1 MEAVTEYDSLTNGS
15 IVRPILA
22 LSLPTL
28 AGNVLQ
34 STFSI
39 IDLYFIGRVGTEAIA
54 AVSVAG
60 TIMMLIITGNVGI
73 GIGSTALVS
82 RYSGGGETEKLR
94 RAIGST
100 IALAAIFSL
109 FIAIGGPVLARPIIG
124 LMGTE
129 AVVVDIALAYIT
141 VLFVGGFTMIFMML
155 ISAVIR
161 GTGDA
166 VTPMIVL
173 AVAVAINIGLDPV
186 LIFGLGPFPEMGATG
201 AAVATVV
208 ARGVGFIVLAVILTR
223 RFKPL
228 HPFNKR
234 NYSLKLASR
243 IITIGIPAS
252 IQMLTRSFAG
262 VILIG
267 IVAAFGTAAVAAYGI
282 GTRITMLMLMPGFAF
297 AVSAAILVGR
307 NLGAGKSK
315 RAERSAWTTAFIY
328 LGVLTALVIALMAA
342 PKFWVGIFDDA
353 RPVVDLGALFVYIV
367 APSFFLLPF
376 GMVLGRSMSGA
387 GVSFP
392 PMVVTVSVL
401 LGVRIPLAFILAKF
415 AGLGA
420 VGVFWAVAIPT
431 AMEGIIMMF
440 LFRTGIWKHKK
451 L

>member
-1 MEAVTEYDSLTNGS
+1 VEAATEYDSLTNGS

-34 STFSI
+34 STFNI
-39 IDLYFIGRVGTEAIA
+39 IDLYFVGQVGTEAIA

-82 RYSGGGETEKLR
+82 RYSGGGETGKLQ

-100 IALAAIFSL
+100 LALAAVFSL
-109 FIAIGGPVLARPIIG
+109 FIAVGGPFLARPILE

-129 AVVVDIALAYIT
+129 PVVESVAFDYIT

-155 ISAVIR
+155 ISAIIR

-186 LIFGLGPFPEMGATG
+186 LIFGLGPFPELGAPG
-201 AAVATVV
+201 AAVATVI
-208 ARGVGFIVLAVILTR
+208 ARGIGFVILAMILSR
-223 RFKPL
+223 RFKPS
-228 HPFNKR
+228 HPFDKR
-234 NYSLKLASR
+234 NYSLKQVWN
-243 IITIGIPAS
+243 IITIGVPAS
-252 IQMLTRSFAG
+252 IQMLTRSLAG

-282 GTRITMLMLMPGFAF
+282 GTRITMLLLMPGFAF

-307 NLGAGKSK
+307 NLGAGKSG
-315 RAERSAWTTAFIY
+315 RAERSAWITAFIY
-328 LGVLTALVIALMAA
+328 LGVLAGLVVALTAV
-342 PKFWVGIFDDA
+342 PKFWVGIFDDTDS
-353 RPVVDLGALFVYIV
+353 VKNLGALFVYIV
-367 APSFFLLPF
+367 APSFLFLPF

-401 LGVRIPLAFILAKF
+401 LAVRIPLAFILSGIM
-415 AGLGA
+415 GLGA

-431 AMEGIIMMF
+431 AMEGVIMTL

>member
-1 MEAVTEYDSLTNGS
+1 MEAVAEYDSLTNGS

-28 AGNVLQ
+28 AGSVLQ
-34 STFSI
+34 STFNI
-39 IDLYFIGRVGTEAIA
+39 VDLYFIGRVGTEAIA

-73 GIGSTALVS
+73 AIGSTALVS

-100 IALAAIFSL
+100 LALAAVFSL
-109 FIAIGGPVLARPIIG
+109 FIAIGGPLLARPILE

-129 AVVVDIALAYIT
+129 PVVEETALAYIT
-141 VLFVGGFTMIFMML
+141 VLFVGGFTMIFMIL
-155 ISAVIR
+155 INAVIR

-166 VTPMIVL
+166 ITPMIIL
-173 AVAVAINIGLDPV
+173 GGSVAINIGLDPL
-186 LIFGLGPFPEMGATG
+186 LIFGLGPFPEMGAPG
-201 AAVATVV
+201 AAVATVI
-208 ARGVGFIVLAVILTR
+208 ARGVGLVAVGIVLSR
-223 RFKPL
+223 RFGRI
-228 HPFNKR
+228 HPFGR
-234 NYSLKLASR
+234 HNYSLSLAWR
-243 IITIGIPAS
+243 IITIGVPAS
-252 IQMLTRSFAG
+252 LQMLTRSFAG

-267 IVAAFGTAAVAAYGI
+267 ITAAFGTVAVAAYGI
-282 GTRITMLMLMPGFAF
+282 GMRIMLFMLMPGFAF
-297 AVSAAILVGR
+297 AVSSAILVGR
-307 NLGAGKSK
+307 NLGAGKPG

-328 LGVLTALVIALMAA
+328 LGLLTALVIALMAA

-353 RPVVDLGALFVYIV
+353 GSVKDLGALFVYIV
-367 APSFFLLPF
+367 APSFLLLPF

-415 AGLGA
+415 AGLGTI
-420 VGVFWAVAIPT
+420 GVFWAVAIPT
-431 AMEGIIMMF
+431 AMEGVVMVF

>member
-1 MEAVTEYDSLTNGS
+1 MEAVAEYDNLTNGS

-34 STFSI
+34 STFNI
-39 IDLYFIGRVGTEAIA
+39 VDLYFIGRVGTEAIA

-60 TIMMLIITGNVGI
+60 TIMMLIFTGLIGI
-73 GIGSTALVS
+73 AIGSTALVS

-100 IALAAIFSL
+100 LALATAFSV
-109 FIAIGGPVLARPIIG
+109 FIAAVGPLLARPIIG

-129 AVVVDIALAYIT
+129 PVVEDIAYAYIT

-155 ISAVIR
+155 INAVIR

-166 VTPMIVL
+166 VTPMIILGVS
-173 AVAVAINIGLDPV
+173 VAINIGLDPL
-186 LIFGLGPFPEMGATG
+186 LIFGIGPFPEMGATG
-201 AAVATVV
+201 AALATVI
-208 ARGVGFIVLAVILTR
+208 ARGVGFIAVGIVLTR
-223 RFKPL
+223 RFAPI
-228 HPFNKR
+228 HPFDR
-234 NYSLKLASR
+234 RSYSLNLARR
-243 IITIGIPAS
+243 IITIGVPAS
-252 IQMLTRSFAG
+252 VQMLTRSFAG

-297 AVSAAILVGR
+297 AVSSAILVGR
-307 NLGAGKSK
+307 NLGAGKPV
-315 RAERSAWTTAFIY
+315 RAERSAWATAFIY
-328 LGVLTALVIALMAA
+328 LGVLAALVVVLMAA

-353 RPVVDLGALFVYIV
+353 RSVVELGALFVYIV
-367 APSFFLLPF
+367 APSFLLLPF

-431 AMEGIIMMF
+431 VMEGIIMMF